1 MSKRIDTLSEECA
14 KRPPTDNIP
23 LRDVIRA
30 LTATVWALANAANAS
45 GQTPSCPQEI
55 TVEQKATPPNSQWK
69 PFDSQPRHPF
79 LSVAFSEGDPS
90 GRAIL
95 APTRQQKTKQRQVD
109 IWLFPESSLGYWL
122 SCEYSGTSMTLSRPL
137 DVGVKSCEAE
147 YDPRFSS
154 PVVKQL
160 TCK

>member
-1 MSKRIDTLSEECA
+1 MMKKRL
-14 KRPPTDNIP
+14 P
-23 LRDVIRA
+23 LIA
-30 LTATVWALANAANAS
+30 WALLASVAMAS
-45 GQTPSCPQEI
+45 GQNPSCPAEI
-55 TVEQKATPPNSQWK
+55 TVEQKATPPDPQWK

-95 APTRQQKTKQRQVD
+95 APTRQQKTKQRQAD

-122 SCEYSGTSMTLSRPL
+122 LCEYSGTSMTLSRPL
-137 DVGVKSCEAE
+137 DAGVKSCEAE

-154 PVVKQL
+154 AVVKQL